1 MEEHNNLIVRTK
13 LTDGSILIQAFPDMD
28 ATALADLTQVKALV
42 TAYRTVING
51 TALDYYVVNSKKY
64 SDA

>member
-13 LTDGSILIQAFPDMD
+13 LANGSILIQAFPDMD
-28 ATALADLTQVKALV
+28 ATVLANTTQVKALV
-42 TAYRTVING
+42 TAYRKVIDG